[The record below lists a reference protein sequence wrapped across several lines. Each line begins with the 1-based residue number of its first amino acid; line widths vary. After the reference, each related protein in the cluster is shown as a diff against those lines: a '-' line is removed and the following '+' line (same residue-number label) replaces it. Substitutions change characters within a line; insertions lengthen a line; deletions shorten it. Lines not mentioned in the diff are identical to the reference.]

1 MWDALRIVMEAVTAG
16 ATGAAGSSAAMSGV
30 TETAAQTA
38 TGVATTAGAGL
49 KHVVV
54 RITVGIVAAASL
66 AAGGSVVYLRTHP
79 VVAVKDSRPKPTKE
93 ELQDLRDKI
102 DYAYLES
109 LCSYLPEYDSAK
121 DIPEKELNQ
130 IYEDAF
136 VYCFEANYDEQYHTT
151 VFQP

>member
-1 MWDALRIVMEAVTAG
+1 MQPRQRQDIQSAGWQLGRIEACG
-16 ATGAAGSSAAMSGV
+16 CENYGRYRSSGITG
-30 TETAAQTA
+30 
-38 TGVATTAGAGL
+38 
-49 KHVVV
+49 
-54 RITVGIVAAASL
+54 R
-66 AAGGSVVYLRTHP
+66 GGSVVYLRTHP

-136 VYCFEANYDEQYHTT
+136 VYCFEANYDEAVHIGDDSACGY
-151 VFQP
+151 VFIYQS

>member
-1 MWDALRIVMEAVTAG
+1 MWDVLRAVMEAVPAG

-38 TGVATTAGAGL
+38 AVAATTAAGHTVSRVAAGAGL

-93 ELQDLRDKI
+93 ELQDLRG
-102 DYAYLES
+102 
-109 LCSYLPEYDSAK
+109 
-121 DIPEKELNQ
+121 
-130 IYEDAF
+130 
-136 VYCFEANYDEQYHTT
+136 
-151 VFQP
+151 